1 MALIPYAHLPPPLD
15 PPLLVAEQPLEEYY
29 CGDARCDCATAH
41 VLFVGVPMTI
51 DLGTCR
57 VDYLNEQE
65 QSSQAREVLRQ
76 TLRAQLEQ
84 GAIKPLREHY
94 QKVREYGRDWHF
106 RYMDWTRLQPGE
118 VVAWDQ
124 VFRHLGTPVYTL
136 TKKGTADEHGEADSA
151 GDEVRLGLA
160 DAYCVLPRCD
170 CQRVVWTVVTAPK
183 DGTALRSLGTV
194 EYSLATGQHAV
205 LSTAP
210 GMDPNHLFL
219 LVNNLLQVR
228 PDFIS
233 EAQQRYAF
241 LREQL
246 TPIVQL
252 QRSQRMQA
260 RHNPATVGR
269 NDACPCGSG
278 KKFKRCHG
286 S

>member
-15 PPLLVAEQPLEEYY
+15 PPIVVAEQPLEEYY

-41 VLFVGVPMTI
+41 VLFVGVPMTV

-57 VDYLNEQE
+57 VDYLNEQQ
-65 QSSQAREVLRQ
+65 QSSQAREVLRE
-76 TLRAQLEQ
+76 TLRAQLQE
-84 GAIKPLREHY
+84 GAIDQLRQHY
-94 QKVREYGRDWHF
+94 VKVREYGRDWHF
-106 RYMDWTRLQPGE
+106 RYMDWTRLQQGE
-118 VVAWDQ
+118 VVSWGE
-124 VFRHLGTPVYTL
+124 VFRHLGTPLYTL
-136 TKKGTADEHGEADSA
+136 TAKRNDDAADAADSPP
-151 GDEVRLGLA
+151 EEIRLGLA

-170 CQRVVWTVVTAPK
+170 CQRVVWSVVTAPK
-183 DGTALRSLGTV
+183 DSNAMRSLGTV
-194 EYSLATGQHAV
+194 EFRFATGQHAV
-205 LSTAP
+205 LNVAT
-210 GMDPNHLFL
+210 GMDPNQLFV
-219 LVNNLLQVR
+219 LVNNLLRAR

-252 QRSQRMQA
+252 QRNQRMQA
-260 RHNPATVGR
+260 RQNPTVGR

-286 S
+286 A

>member
-65 QSSQAREVLRQ
+65 QSSQAREVLRA

-84 GAIKPLREHY
+84 GAINQLRDHY
-94 QKVREYGRDWHF
+94 TKVREYGRDWHF
-106 RYMDWTRLQPGE
+106 RYMDWTRLQAGE

-124 VFRHLGTPVYTL
+124 VFRHLGTPIYTL
-136 TKKGTADEHGEADSA
+136 TKKRPEGEAEPADG
-151 GDEVRLGLA
+151 GDETRLGLA

-170 CQRVVWTVVTAPK
+170 CQRVVWTVVTAEK
-183 DGTALRSLGTV
+183 GSNTLRSLGTV
-194 EYSLATGQHAV
+194 EYQFATGQHAV

-210 GMDPNHLFL
+210 GMDANQLFL

-260 RHNPATVGR
+260 RHNPTVGR